1 MPTEWSSHDLDR
13 CPHGRHERDVCYGC
27 QIDGHKYNQ
36 GNPFLPWTRVGTNL
50 SGKPILMAHVIERL
64 SMFEGDSDE

>member
-1 MPTEWSSHDLDR
+1 
-13 CPHGRHERDVCYGC
+13 VCYGC
-27 QIDGHKYNQ
+27 QIDGHEYNQ

-64 SMFEGDSDE
+64 SMFEGNFDE

>member
-1 MPTEWSSHDLDR
+1 
-13 CPHGRHERDVCYGC
+13 VCYGC
-27 QIDGHKYNQ
+27 QIGGHEYNQ

-64 SMFEGDSDE
+64 SMFEGNFDE